1 VRVGDATPL
10 NGPPVDDVVVVG
22 GGILGLAVARELITR
37 HPRIQLS
44 LLEKEHEL
52 ARHQTGHNSGVIH
65 SGIYYAPGSLKAR
78 LCVEGNQLLYEYC
91 DRKQIP
97 YERCGKLI
105 VATTESEV
113 PRLEEL
119 YRRGNKNG
127 VAGLRKVDR
136 VGLTEVEPHVRGVQG
151 LHAPD
156 TGIVDFKRVAFELAR
171 DIEELGGVIRTGVE
185 VTDIRPARALSRV
198 VTTGGDFPAKA
209 VVTCAGLYSDRVAQ
223 MTGAPASPRIVPFR
237 GSYYALREESRRL
250 VNGLIYPVP
259 DPAFPFLGV
268 HFTKQISGD
277 VLAGPNAVLAF
288 RREGYRVRD
297 VRLDE
302 LWLTLSYRGFWRLAR
317 KYWRTGAAEIWG
329 EMSKRAFVGALQRL
343 IPEVTRADVVAGPS
357 GVRAQAMDEA
367 GRLLDDFWLDEDE
380 RTVHIRN
387 APSPGATS
395 SLALARMISRKVAS
409 RFDLA

>member
-1 VRVGDATPL
+1 
-10 NGPPVDDVVVVG
+10 
-22 GGILGLAVARELITR
+22 
-37 HPRIQLS
+37 
-44 LLEKEHEL
+44 
-52 ARHQTGHNSGVIH
+52 
-65 SGIYYAPGSLKAR
+65 
-78 LCVEGNQLLYEYC
+78 
-91 DRKQIP
+91 
-97 YERCGKLI
+97 
-105 VATTESEV
+105 
-113 PRLEEL
+113 
-119 YRRGNKNG
+119 
-127 VAGLRKVDR
+127 
-136 VGLTEVEPHVRGVQG
+136 
-151 LHAPD
+151 
-156 TGIVDFKRVAFELAR
+156 
-171 DIEELGGVIRTGVE
+171 
-185 VTDIRPARALSRV
+185 
-198 VTTGGDFPAKA
+198 
-209 VVTCAGLYSDRVAQ
+209 
-223 MTGAPASPRIVPFR
+223 
-237 GSYYALREESRRL
+237 
-250 VNGLIYPVP
+250 LIYPVP

>member
-1 VRVGDATPL
+1 VRVGRTTASAAHPE
-10 NGPPVDDVVVVG
+10 DVVVVG
-22 GGILGLAVARELITR
+22 GGILGLAVARELLTR
-37 HPRIQLS
+37 HPRIRLS
-44 LLEKEHEL
+44 LLEKEDEL
-52 ARHQTGHNSGVIH
+52 ARHQTGHNSGVVH

-105 VATTESEV
+105 VATEESEV

-119 YRRGNKNG
+119 YRRGRENG
-127 VAGLRKVDR
+127 VAGLRKVDQA
-136 VGLTEVEPHVRGVQG
+136 GLIEVEPHVRGVQG
-151 LHAPD
+151 LHAPE
-156 TGIVDFKRVAFELAR
+156 TGIVDFKRVALELAH
-171 DIEELGGVIRTGVE
+171 DIEELGGMIRTSVK
-185 VTDIRPARALSRV
+185 VIDIRPASALSRV
-198 VTTGGDFPAKA
+198 VTTAGDFPAKA

-268 HFTKQISGD
+268 HFTKQISGE
-277 VLAGPNAVLAF
+277 VWAGPNAVLAF
-288 RREGYRVRD
+288 SREGYSVRD

-329 EMSKRAFVGALQRL
+329 EVSKRAFVGALQRL
-343 IPEVTRADVVAGPS
+343 VPEVTPADVVAGPS

-380 RTVHIRN
+380 RTVHVRN
-387 APSPGATS
+387 APSPAATS
-395 SLALARMISRKVAS
+395 SLALAQMISSTAAR
-409 RFDLA
+409 RLGLD

>member
-1 VRVGDATPL
+1 MRVGPATPSA
-10 NGPPVDDVVVVG
+10 GRPDDVVVVG

-37 HPRIQLS
+37 HPRIRLS
-44 LLEKEHEL
+44 VLEKEDEL
-52 ARHQTGHNSGVIH
+52 ASHQTGHNSGVIH

-78 LCVEGNQLLYEYC
+78 LCVEGNELLYEYC
-91 DRKQIP
+91 DRKEIP

-105 VATTESEV
+105 VATEESEV

-119 YRRGNKNG
+119 YRRGRENG
-127 VAGLRKVDR
+127 VSGLRKVDR
-136 VGLTEVEPHVRGVQG
+136 AGLSDVEPYVRGVQG

-171 DIEELGGVIRTGVE
+171 DIEALGGTIRTGTE
-185 VTDIRPARALSRV
+185 VTDVRPAHGQSRV
-198 VTTGGDFPAKA
+198 VTTVGDFPARA

-250 VNGLIYPVP
+250 VKGLIYPVP

-277 VLAGPNAVLAF
+277 VWAGPNAVLAF
-288 RREGYRVRD
+288 RREGYRARD

-329 EMSKRAFVGALQRL
+329 EMSKRSFVRALQRL
-343 IPEVTRADVVAGPS
+343 VPEITRADVIAGPA
-357 GVRAQAMDEA
+357 GVRAQAMDEQ
-367 GRLLDDFWLDEDE
+367 GRLLDDFWLDEDD
-380 RTVHIRN
+380 RTVHVRN

-395 SLALARMISRKVAS
+395 SLALARMISSNVAR
-409 RFDLA
+409 RFGLE

>member
-1 VRVGDATPL
+1 MRVGRATASTRQPEE
-10 NGPPVDDVVVVG
+10 VVVVG
-22 GGILGLAVARELITR
+22 GGILGLAVAHELITR
-37 HPRIQLS
+37 NPRIKLS
-44 LLEKEHEL
+44 LLEKEDEL
-52 ARHQTGHNSGVIH
+52 ARHQTGHNSGVVH

-78 LCVEGNQLLYEYC
+78 LCVEGNQLLYDYC
-91 DRKQIP
+91 DRKEIP

-105 VATTESEV
+105 VATDEVEV

-119 YRRGNKNG
+119 YRRGRENG
-127 VAGLRKVDR
+127 VAGLRKVDQAE
-136 VGLTEVEPHVRGVQG
+136 LIEVEPHVRGVQG
-151 LHAPD
+151 LYAPG
-156 TGIVDFKRVAFELAR
+156 TGIVDFRRVALELAR

-185 VTDIRPARALSRV
+185 VTDIRPAPGRSRV
-198 VTTGGDFPAKA
+198 LTTAGDFPAKA
-209 VVTCAGLYSDRVAQ
+209 VVTCAGLHSDRVAQ

-268 HFTKQISGD
+268 HFTKQISGH

-297 VRLDE
+297 VSLDE
-302 LWLTLSYRGFWRLAR
+302 LWLTLSYPGFWRLAR

-329 EMSKRAFVGALQRL
+329 EMSKGAFVRALQRL
-343 IPEVTRADVVAGPS
+343 VPEVTRADIVVGPS
-357 GVRAQAMDEA
+357 GVRAQAMDEE
-367 GRLLDDFWLDEDE
+367 GRLLDDFWFDEDA
-380 RTVHIRN
+380 RTFHIRN

-395 SLALARMISRKVAS
+395 SLALARMISRKVTS
-409 RFDLA
+409 RFELE

>member
-1 VRVGDATPL
+1 LRVGATTVSAPQ
-10 NGPPVDDVVVVG
+10 PDDVVVVG
-22 GGILGLAVARELITR
+22 GGILGLAVARELLRR
-37 HPRIQLS
+37 HRRIRLS
-44 LLEKEHEL
+44 LLEKEDEL

-78 LCVEGNQLLYEYC
+78 LCVGGNQLLYEYC

-105 VATTESEV
+105 VATEQSEV

-119 YRRGNKNG
+119 YRRGCENG
-127 VAGLRKVDR
+127 VAGLRKVDQG
-136 VGLTEVEPHVRGVQG
+136 GLIELEPHVRGVQA

-171 DIEELGGVIRTGVE
+171 DIEELGGTIRTSVE
-185 VTDIRPARALSRV
+185 VKDIWHASAASRV
-198 VTTGGDFPAKA
+198 VTTAGDFAAKA

-268 HFTKQISGD
+268 HFTKHISGE
-277 VLAGPNAVLAF
+277 VRAGPNAVLAF
-288 RREGYRVRD
+288 KREGYRARD

-329 EMSKRAFVGALQRL
+329 EVSKRAFVGALQRL
-343 IPEVTRADVVAGPS
+343 IPAVTPADLVAGPS
-357 GVRAQAMDEA
+357 GVRAQALDEA

-380 RTVHIRN
+380 RTVHVRN
-387 APSPGATS
+387 APSPAATS
-395 SLALARMISRKVAS
+395 SLALAQMISRTAAR
-409 RFDLA
+409 RFGLE

>member
-1 VRVGDATPL
+1 MRVGKTTPSAARA
-10 NGPPVDDVVVVG
+10 NHDVVVVG
-22 GGILGLAVARELITR
+22 GGILGLAVARELLTR
-37 HPRIQLS
+37 HPGIRLS
-44 LLEKEHEL
+44 LLEKEDQL

-65 SGIYYAPGSLKAR
+65 SGIYYVPGSLKAR

-105 VATTESEV
+105 VATEESEV

-119 YRRGNKNG
+119 YRRGRENG
-127 VAGLRKVDR
+127 VARLRKVDR
-136 VGLTEVEPHVRGVQG
+136 AGLIEVEPHVRGVQG

-156 TGIVDFKRVAFELAR
+156 TGIVDFKRVAVELAR
-171 DIEELGGVIRTGVE
+171 DIDELGGTIRTGVE
-185 VTDIRPARALSRV
+185 VLDIQSARAPSHV
-198 VTTGGDFPAKA
+198 VTTAGDFPAKA

-250 VNGLIYPVP
+250 VHGLIYPVP

-277 VLAGPNAVLAF
+277 VWAGPNAVLAF
-288 RREGYRVRD
+288 SREGYRMHD

-302 LWLTLSYRGFWRLAR
+302 LWLTVSYRGFWRLAR

-329 EMSKRAFVGALQRL
+329 EISKRAFVSALQRL
-343 IPEVTRADVVAGPS
+343 VPEVTRADIVAGPS

-380 RTVHIRN
+380 QTVHIRN

-395 SLALARMISRKVAS
+395 SLALARMLSSKVAR
-409 RFDLA
+409 RFGLE

>member
-1 VRVGDATPL
+1 VRVGTTTPSASR
-10 NGPPVDDVVVVG
+10 PDDVVVVG
-22 GGILGLAVARELITR
+22 GGILGLAIARELLTL
-37 HPRIQLS
+37 HPRIRLL
-44 LLEKEHEL
+44 LLEKEDEL

-65 SGIYYAPGSLKAR
+65 SGIYYAPGSLKAQ
-78 LCVEGNQLLYEYC
+78 LCVEGNKLLYEYC
-91 DRKQIP
+91 EERQIP

-105 VATTESEV
+105 VATEESEV

-119 YRRGNKNG
+119 YRRGCENG
-127 VAGLRKVDR
+127 VPGLTKVDAAGLME
-136 VGLTEVEPHVRGVQG
+136 LEPHVRGVRG
-151 LHAPD
+151 LHAPE
-156 TGIVDFKRVAFELAR
+156 TGIVDFKRVALEFAR
-171 DIEELGGVIRTGVE
+171 DIEDLGGTIKTSVKVL
-185 VTDIRPARALSRV
+185 DIQHTSAPTRIL
-198 VTTGGDFPAKA
+198 TTAGDFPAKA

-237 GSYYALREESRRL
+237 GSYYALREESRQL

-268 HFTKQISGD
+268 HFTKHISGE
-277 VLAGPNAVLAF
+277 VRAGPNAVLAF
-288 RREGYRVRD
+288 RREGYRARD

-302 LWLTLSYRGFWRLAR
+302 LWLTLSYGGFWRLAR

-343 IPEVTRADVVAGPS
+343 VPDVTPADLVAGPS

-380 RTVHIRN
+380 RTVHVRN
-387 APSPGATS
+387 APSPAATS
-395 SLALARMISRKVAS
+395 SLALARMIGRNAAR
-409 RFDLA
+409 RFGLD